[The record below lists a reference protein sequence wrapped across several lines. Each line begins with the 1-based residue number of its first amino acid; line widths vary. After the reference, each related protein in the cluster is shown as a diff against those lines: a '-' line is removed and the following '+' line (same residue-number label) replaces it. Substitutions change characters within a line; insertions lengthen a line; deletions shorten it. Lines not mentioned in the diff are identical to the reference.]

1 MTSSFSDATKI
12 SLLQDPITPPSKVS
26 EAVTSATPTVVLS
39 STEATTLPTPPS
51 SSSSRLVTNTAED
64 QDQDDRD
71 QEPSVTTTRNV
82 KHYSTIEETMTR
94 PAEPQHDPSKTHSA
108 TSSTSSIALPA
119 SITNKHVS
127 LAKTKTLGH
136 LTRSTSSEVDSEVA
150 NALAS
155 GRSIV
160 SKTDWKEE
168 DAQYLVQ
175 LIEKQFPKGNIIWDW
190 VGQQM
195 TSKGFTKSQCRSKW
209 KRIRTK
215 ILHSGDTSGKDRD
228 LRGSREQ
235 ELDELIDD
243 EDINDTPSRDD
254 SGLGMGRPSAYSPAR
269 ESDRGYYNG
278 NSDNFRDNEDY
289 GSSPQVRHRSTD
301 PYHNR
306 PSSSWEPRHR
316 TDDYPREEYW
326 SDNDESR
333 YPPSRNGGYG
343 EHIRRTSTSSRQ
355 YGDRERERERYQPSW
370 SPSENR
376 RRPSSIGYDEDDGPS
391 LSTIVATPNSF
402 GKIEWKP
409 EDSDYLVRLIE
420 TKFAARKVDWAWVAT
435 KMESRGYDRTQ
446 CKSRWWRVQHRQNQA
461 NNQGAKNKRTEQPI
475 DELQDDGEDI
485 DVPKVDEHFSESPQ
499 VNKPDTAY
507 EDRERMSSS
516 PSPAPEYTKEHT
528 TPRDKTKNGSEN
540 ESPRA
545 KGQEHQK
552 HIEWK
557 EDDSLFMYRMI
568 EKEFPVGNVV
578 WSVIGEKMASRG
590 YSQTQ
595 CMSKWRRH
603 LKNCK
608 LTGESVLPNKQESTD
623 VDMMDTAETVLVDE
637 NNRSSSR
644 YRDVGYEDD
653 VTEGAAKRV
662 KTGDYHSRYIIAPE
676 LGNIPL
682 DPKLVEEEYD
692 RYYDK
697 GGKRKAVDEDPS
709 SESRVRYLSEALSHS
724 SPPPQA
730 YSSYD
735 EKRHRDDG
743 DHVEHRSKR
752 RELSGSSES
761 RRYAQQDWDPYYDER
776 DSRRGRHVSE
786 ERNDRPSSSHDD
798 YAHEKDRSEHR
809 LREPSNGRPHRE
821 APRSSS
827 SHPQDDYPRRDS
839 ESRGSV
845 REREYQYKPR
855 GLEYR
860 PRGSDYEYRPRSDYE
875 HRPRDIEY
883 RPRGSDYRPR
893 GSSEYRPRSD
903 YEYKPRS
910 SRTSHSQDRERH
922 RSYTDPA
929 SHDYDHREQRERGR
943 ERDRDRDRERDHE
956 FGDLDLLGDDEEMD
970 WEAGRWAGRDM
981 ARLTAAV
988 ARQGRRW
995 DMLREQIRMPTLVP
1009 YFEEDEDIYEG
1020 MFDAP
1025 PPARVSS
1032 SHRSYGNSA
1041 YDEPMRE
1048 KHHHHH
1054 HHHHQHHRQVSQQ
1067 FRSTYPSSS
1076 SKGSAKQTNSS
1087 AASKAVSYSSLPRR
1101 SRGEDVSPVA
1111 ARSGKASYSSLP
1123 QQQQR
1128 VEHVAREDLEDQGQE
1143 DHGMGLEP
1151 VPMVLPVEDEE
1162 EAREEE
1168 VREKEVVEEEMES
1181 APVENTMDEGVA
1193 VETAEQEPEESQEEE
1208 EGPMVVDEVDA
1219 AGTAVVADAT
1229 TEEEEEGEKEGEVE
1243 PLNP

>member
-1 MTSSFSDATKI
+1 MASSPADATKI
-12 SLLQDPITPPSKVS
+12 SLHQDPIPPSKVS
-26 EAVTSATPTVVLS
+26 EAVTSTTPTVVLS
-39 STEATTLPTPPS
+39 STEVTALPTPPS
-51 SSSSRLVTNTAED
+51 SSSSRLVTIAED
-64 QDQDDRD
+64 QDQDQD
-71 QEPSVTTTRNV
+71 QVNVTTST
-82 KHYSTIEETMTR
+82 KPHYATIEENMTR
-94 PAEPQHDPSKTHSA
+94 PAESHHDPAKTHSA
-108 TSSTSSIALPA
+108 TSSTSSIALPT

-195 TSKGFTKSQCRSKW
+195 TSKGFTKNQCRSKW

-215 ILHSGDTSGKDRD
+215 ILHSGETSGKDRD
-228 LRGSREQ
+228 PRGTREQ

-243 EDINDTPSRDD
+243 EDIDTPSRDD
-254 SGLGMGRPSAYSPAR
+254 SGIGRPSAYSPVR

-278 NSDNFRDNEDY
+278 NLDHFRDNEEY
-289 GSSPQVRHRSTD
+289 GSSPQARHRSTD
-301 PYHNR
+301 LYHNR
-306 PSSSWEPRHR
+306 PSSTWESRHR
-316 TDDYPREEYW
+316 TDDYPREDYW

-333 YPPSRNGGYG
+333 YPPSRNGDYG
-343 EHIRRTSTSSRQ
+343 EHTRRISTSSRQ
-355 YGDRERERERYQPSW
+355 YGERDRERERYQPSW
-370 SPSENR
+370 SPSDNR
-376 RRPSSIGYDEDDGPS
+376 RRPSVGYDEDDGPS

-461 NNQGAKNKRTEQPI
+461 NNQGGKNKRTGQPI
-475 DELQDDGEDI
+475 DELQDDNGDDI
-485 DVPKVDEHFSESPQ
+485 DVQTKEDEQISESPQ
-499 VNKPDTAY
+499 VTKPDAVY

-516 PSPAPEYTKEHT
+516 PSPPPEFIKENT
-528 TPRDKTKNGSEN
+528 TPRDKAKTGSEN

-557 EDDSLFMYRMI
+557 EEDSLFMYRMI

-608 LTGESVLPNKQESTD
+608 LTGESVLPNKQESVD
-623 VDMMDTAETVLVDE
+623 VDMDTPETSLMDE
-637 NNRSSSR
+637 NRSSR
-644 YRDVGYEDD
+644 YRDVEYEDD
-653 VTEGAAKRV
+653 VTEGAAAAKRV
-662 KTGDYHSRYIIAPE
+662 KTGDYRSHYVIAPE
-676 LGNIPL
+676 LGSVPL

-709 SESRVRYLSEALSHS
+709 ESTVQHLSEASHS
-724 SPPPQA
+724 SPPAQA
-730 YSSYD
+730 HSPYD
-735 EKRHRDDG
+735 ENRQRDE

-752 RELSGSSES
+752 REVSGSES
-761 RRYAQQDWDPYYDER
+761 RRHPQDWDPYYDER
-776 DSRRGRHVSE
+776 EFRRPRLVSE
-786 ERNDRPSSSHDD
+786 DRNDHASHDD
-798 YAHEKDRSEHR
+798 YAHDRDRNERQDRSHPSSR
-809 LREPSNGRPHRE
+809 REQKYRP
-821 APRSSS
+821 
-827 SHPQDDYPRRDS
+827 
-839 ESRGSV
+839 RGS
-845 REREYQYKPR
+845 
-855 GLEYR
+855 EYR
-860 PRGSDYEYRPRSDYE
+860 PRGA
-875 HRPRDIEY
+875 
-883 RPRGSDYRPR
+883 
-893 GSSEYRPRSD
+893 EYRPRSD

-910 SRTSHSQDRERH
+910 SRAHSHSHSHSQDRDRERH
-922 RSYTDPA
+922 RSYA
-929 SHDYDHREQRERGR
+929 EAESHHDFEHRERERA
-943 ERDRDRDRERDHE
+943 RDE
-956 FGDLDLLGDDEEMD
+956 FGDMDLLGDDEEMD

-995 DMLREQIRMPTLVP
+995 DMLREQIRMPTLVNP
-1009 YFEEDEDIYEG
+1009 YFDEEEEDIYEG
-1020 MFDAP
+1020 MFDSAP
-1025 PPARVSS
+1025 MARMSS
-1032 SHRSYGNSA
+1032 SLRSSYGTNGNA
-1041 YDEPMRE
+1041 YPDESPVRE
-1048 KHHHHH
+1048 KHRHHHHH
-1054 HHHHQHHRQVSQQ
+1054 HHHNGQHHHQHHQRQVSQQ

-1076 SKGSAKQTNSS
+1076 RGLAKQSS
-1087 AASKAVSYSSLPRR
+1087 STTTASKAVSYSSLPRR
-1101 SRGEDVSPVA
+1101 SRGEEGHVPEPVV
-1111 ARSGKASYSSLP
+1111 ARAIKASYSSLP
-1123 QQQQR
+1123 QQ
-1128 VEHVAREDLEDQGQE
+1128 REAPREEEVREENQDQ
-1143 DHGMGLEP
+1143 DRGMGLEP
-1151 VPMVLPVEDEE
+1151 VPMELPVEEEEDAHEEIAPEGQEIETVEEEQEPEVVELEMKSTPVEDEGAQE
-1162 EAREEE
+1162 
-1168 VREKEVVEEEMES
+1168 
-1181 APVENTMDEGVA
+1181 
-1193 VETAEQEPEESQEEE
+1193 EQEQTERVRQEEE
-1208 EGPMVVDEVDA
+1208 EEEAGPMVLDEVEA
-1219 AGTAVVADAT
+1219 AGTAVADAT
-1229 TEEEEEGEKEGEVE
+1229 EEEQGEVE